1 VTSDD
6 ESARL
11 LATRSVTDLVT
22 KVTQDTTEMMSSTNE
37 KKGATSKDIK
47 IIITSSVDDRS
58 LLDSQEEAVSSG
70 QYALF
75 QRRTPRKEISHQV
88 FRDKRDSAFS
98 PEGASNTYG
107 NIKSWQGTQGFK
119 DTELRNQLLLVN
131 SKSNGMDG
139 DGIGTSHD
147 QRNNVTRKQ
156 AKVSCDEHT
165 DRQTLNRAYQKEE
178 DANKTDAPKRPDTI
192 GPLLTFPTQDRGRFS
207 MPSLSQISS
216 SRETGGSSFRRVS
229 AGGASNFPT
238 ASTSGQG
245 ETSLSPGSSDVSG
258 VGEVRRGSRSRS
270 STVASTLGSSNATQS
285 RRDSV
290 QGDGKKV
297 SIAFSTLASSLV
309 KWKMNLLKA
318 ARKNKQTIAKVKY
331 FK

>member
-1 VTSDD
+1 
-6 ESARL
+6 
-11 LATRSVTDLVT
+11 
-22 KVTQDTTEMMSSTNE
+22 
-37 KKGATSKDIK
+37 
-47 IIITSSVDDRS
+47 
-58 LLDSQEEAVSSG
+58 
-70 QYALF
+70 
-75 QRRTPRKEISHQV
+75 
-88 FRDKRDSAFS
+88 
-98 PEGASNTYG
+98 
-107 NIKSWQGTQGFK
+107 
-119 DTELRNQLLLVN
+119 
-131 SKSNGMDG
+131 MDG

-216 SRETGGSSFRRVS
+216 SRETGGSSCRRVS
-229 AGGASNFPT
+229 AGGASNCPT

-318 ARKNKQTIAKVKY
+318 ARKNKQTIAKNAKHQEFMDRTADRIKTELPRSLLVSIQEEVYPIILKTAQAY
-331 FK
+331 RSQLGAKHKLTVQATDRLKDLIRDLKDPY